1 MRGGTTIP
9 SRQTPAMA
17 ERILELV
24 RGAEGEASAAIAE
37 RWLDRQ
43 PEGFLVV
50 RDEHDE
56 IRGVVG
62 LLDLTAAGEPDRR
75 ADPGAQAAW
84 EYAHRRAPPR
94 PGEAITQTQVRRRP

>member
-1 MRGGTTIP
+1 MG
-9 SRQTPAMA
+9 S
-17 ERILELV
+17 EILELV

-43 PEGFLVV
+43 PEGFFVV

-94 PGEAITQTQVRRRP
+94 PGEAITADQVRRRP